1 MTTAKKPPDTLAG
14 SLRQQQKWID
24 EMRASA
30 RMRARLMRKIPKPV
44 EFQHSSGA
52 TNAGP
57 PGQRFA
63 LVGAT
68 TAMGMHTDANAP
80 EEPLSPLTDK
90 ENRVYGS

>member
-1 MTTAKKPPDTLAG
+1 MTTTKKPPGTLAG
-14 SLRQQQKWID
+14 SLRHQQKWID

-44 EFQHSSGA
+44 EFPRNSGV

-68 TAMGMHTDANAP
+68 ATAMGMRTDANAP
-80 EEPLSPLTDK
+80 EDPLSPQADK
-90 ENRVYGS
+90 QNRV

>member
-1 MTTAKKPPDTLAG
+1 MTTAKNPPDTLAG
-14 SLRQQQKWID
+14 SLRQQQKWIN

-44 EFQHSSGA
+44 EFPRDSGV

-68 TAMGMHTDANAP
+68 AAAMGMRTDANAP
-80 EEPLSPLTDK
+80 EEPLSPLADK
-90 ENRVYGS
+90 QNRV

>member
-14 SLRQQQKWID
+14 SSRQQQKWID

-30 RMRARLMRKIPKPV
+30 RMRARLMRKIPKPA
-44 EFQHSSGA
+44 EFPRSSGV

-68 TAMGMHTDANAP
+68 AAAMGMRTRP
-80 EEPLSPLTDK
+80 EEPLSPLADK
-90 ENRVYGS
+90 QNCV